1 MSHITRSKARIVLNP
16 GPGLSSACAD
26 ALKGGVGPGAPRRM
40 PVQIL
45 THRTAEGRS
54 ESTFNQYWQLVT
66 LAAVLN
72 AAILVHGI
80 SRDFWLPLDGPALA
94 LIGNIA
100 LINITVGIL
109 MRQQRIINA
118 LFWLVTRVPTTWPL
132 WIRWTAGKVYNYGG
146 LHIGATVAGSLWFAA
161 FTVGT
166 VLSAAEGSGVSTL
179 TAGASL
185 ALVAL
190 LLAIIFTALAPMRER
205 RHDRFERVH
214 RFGGWTALLLFWV
227 QSASFA
233 LDMGQSFVGG
243 FAFWALCLVTVS
255 VALPWLR
262 LKRVSVEIIKPSS
275 HAVIVRLDYGRDAF
289 PGSFNAISL
298 CPLMEWHSF
307 AAIPAPRRDD
317 HRLIISRAGDWT
329 GSFIDNPPSHVW
341 VKGIATAGAARV
353 GSLFTR
359 VVYVATGSGIGP
371 ILPHLLAREAP
382 FHLIWVTRDPWKTYG
397 DALCDEILAACPE
410 ALIWDTDARGK
421 PDLAALAMQAAQGFG
436 AEAVIV
442 ISNPK
447 VAWHLTA
454 VLEREGI
461 PAFSPIWDS

>member
-1 MSHITRSKARIVLNP
+1 MAHLDAPIPPAADLLAVL
-16 GPGLSSACAD
+16 
-26 ALKGGVGPGAPRRM
+26 PRRKR
-40 PVQIL
+40 VQIL
-45 THRTAEGRS
+45 THPA
-54 ESTFNQYWQLVT
+54 FYQYRQLVT
-66 LAAVLN
+66 LAAVIN
-72 AAILVHGI
+72 TAILAHGV
-80 SRDFWLPLDGPALA
+80 SHGVWLPLDGPALA

-100 LINITVGIL
+100 LVNITVGIL

-118 LFWLVTRVPTTWPL
+118 LFWLATRVPTTWPL
-132 WIRWTAGKVYNYGG
+132 WIRWGAGKVHSYGG
-146 LHIGATVAGSLWFAA
+146 LHSGATVAGSLWFAA

-166 VLSAAEGSGVSTL
+166 VLSATEGTGVSPL

-190 LLAIIFTALAPMRER
+190 LLAMILTALAPLRER
-205 RHDRFERVH
+205 QHDCFERVH

-233 LDMGQSFVGG
+233 SDMGQPFVGG
-243 FAFWALCLVTVS
+243 FAFWALCLVTAS
-255 VALPWLR
+255 VASPWLR
-262 LKRVSVEIIKPSS
+262 LRRVPVEVVKPSD
-275 HAVIVRLDYGRDAF
+275 HAVILRLDYGRDAF
-289 PGSFNAISL
+289 PGSYNAISL
-298 CPLMEWHSF
+298 GPLTEWHPF
-307 AAIPAPRRDD
+307 ASIPAPGRDD
-317 HRLIISRAGDWT
+317 HRLIVSRAGDWT
-329 GSFIDNPPSHVW
+329 GRFIDNPPSHVW

-382 FHLIWVTRDPWKTYG
+382 FHLIWATRDPRRTYG
-397 DALCDEILAACPE
+397 DALCDEILAACPD
-410 ALIWDTDARGK
+410 AMIWDTDAHGK
-421 PDLAALAMQAAQGFG
+421 PDLAALALQAARSFG

-447 VAWHLTA
+447 VSWHVTA
-454 VLEREGI
+454 VLERDGI